1 MCEQGIRTPPS
12 VAAVIFSVLLLGS
25 LPAVGRE
32 PAPFSAA
39 TGSARAAAGEPDRLA
54 PALPLSLPDCV
65 RLALEN
71 NPNLN
76 VARQEQAIQA
86 LEKPRAFSSFLPTL
100 DAEGT
105 YARFEEKQRVVP
117 AHRNNE
123 LGVFDE
129 DFLEG
134 GLVLRLPLFQG
145 GRRVAA
151 YRIAELAGKLASEQL
166 TTTRQDLVLNVASVF
181 YKTLQ
186 LEQVIRATEASREAL
201 QSQTATTRL
210 QVEVGRSAPVDS
222 MKVEV
227 RLAGI
232 EQSLSRLQADR
243 RLLLVQLGRL
253 LGMSGQGQSVPRIA
267 GQLQAVPQPL
277 PQVEGAKATARER
290 RSEWKAAQL
299 QLEQAEKNLDAVR
312 ADYWP
317 RVDGFARYGTRS
329 GLPYD
334 QKGDGK
340 ALDHETSWLTGVQV
354 DIPLFRG
361 GAVRLQVAQARL
373 RIDQARE
380 RLRDVELL
388 IGEDLDRAFT
398 SLSDSRNRMG
408 VAAKN
413 VEAAAETLRIE
424 QTTYREGRN
433 TINDVLDAQAA
444 RLTADV
450 EYSQAVVDY
459 LLARLDWERALGNDL
474 AVFVGGDST
483 PHE

>member
-1 MCEQGIRTPPS
+1 
-12 VAAVIFSVLLLGS
+12 
-25 LPAVGRE
+25 
-32 PAPFSAA
+32 
-39 TGSARAAAGEPDRLA
+39 
-54 PALPLSLPDCV
+54 V
-65 RLALEN
+65 RLALDN

-76 VARQEQAIQA
+76 VARQEQSIQS
-86 LEKPRAFSSFLPTL
+86 LERPRAFSSFLPTL

-105 YARFEEKQRVVP
+105 YVRFQEKQRVVP

-134 GLVLRLPLFQG
+134 GLVLRLPIFQG

-166 TTTRQDLVLNVASVF
+166 TTTQQDLVLNVASVF

-210 QVEVGRSAPVDS
+210 RVEVGRSAPVDS

-227 RLAGI
+227 RLASI
-232 EQSLSRLQADR
+232 EQGLSRLEADR

-277 PQVEGAKATARER
+277 PDVEGAKVEAREQ
-290 RSEWKAAQL
+290 RSELKAALL

-317 RVDGFARYGTRS
+317 RVDGFARYGSRT
-329 GLPYD
+329 GLPVD
-334 QKGDGK
+334 QKDDSK
-340 ALDHETSWLTGVQV
+340 ALDHETTWATGVQV

-361 GAVRLQVAQARL
+361 GAVRTQVAQARL

-380 RLRDVELL
+380 RLRDVDLL

-398 SLSDSRNRMG
+398 VLSDSRNRIG
-408 VAAKN
+408 VTGKN
-413 VEAAAETLRIE
+413 VDAAAETLRIE
-424 QTTYREGRN
+424 QTTYQEGRN
-433 TINDVLDAQAA
+433 TINDVLDAQTAK
-444 RLTADV
+444 LTADV
-450 EYSQAVVDY
+450 EYSQAVVDH

-474 AVFVGGDST
+474 ATYVGRFPSNQD
-483 PHE
+483 